1 MIKILLSLPL
11 LIGKEASTINN
22 TKIKY
27 LKLPGDKIYKVTDIS
42 FFHMEIRAVESLSS
56 AASIPDDEVWDV
68 EEFKKYKIT
77 LINNGGCAE
86 IVDFN
91 AYKSRKSG

>member
-1 MIKILLSLPL
+1 MRRRISV
-11 LIGKEASTINN
+11 INN

-42 FFHMEIRAVESLSS
+42 FFHMEIRAVESPPS
-56 AASIPDDEVWDV
+56 AASIPEDEIWDI
-68 EEFKKYKIT
+68 EEFKNYKIT
-77 LINNGGCAE
+77 LINNGGRAE
-86 IVDFN
+86 IVNFN

>member
-1 MIKILLSLPL
+1 MNLMRRI
-11 LIGKEASTINN
+11 STINN

-27 LKLPGDKIYKVTDIS
+27 LKLPGNKIYKVTDIS
-42 FFHMEIRAVESLSS
+42 FLHMEIRATESPPS
-56 AASIPDDEVWDV
+56 AASIPEDEIWDV

-91 AYKSRKSG
+91 AYKSRKNG

>member
-1 MIKILLSLPL
+1 
-11 LIGKEASTINN
+11 
-22 TKIKY
+22 
-27 LKLPGDKIYKVTDIS
+27 
-42 FFHMEIRAVESLSS
+42 MEIRATESPPS
-56 AASIPDDEVWDV
+56 AASIPEDEIWDV

-91 AYKSRKSG
+91 AYKSRKNG

>member
-1 MIKILLSLPL
+1 MRLS
-11 LIGKEASTINN
+11 NN

-42 FFHMEIRAVESLSS
+42 FFHMELRAVESLSS
-56 AASIPDDEVWDV
+56 AASINESEVWDV
-68 EEFKKYKIT
+68 EELKNYKIT
-77 LINNGGCAE
+77 LVNNGGCAE

-91 AYKSRKSG
+91 AFKSRKSG

>member
-1 MIKILLSLPL
+1 MRLS
-11 LIGKEASTINN
+11 NN

-27 LKLPGDKIYKVTDIS
+27 LKLPVNKIYKVTDIS
-42 FFHMEIRAVESLSS
+42 FFHMELRAVESLFS
-56 AASIPDDEVWDV
+56 AASIPDDEVWDI
-68 EEFKKYKIT
+68 EEFKNYKIT
-77 LINNGGCAE
+77 LINNGGSAE